1 MRVYDIGRAAAA
13 REAAAD
19 DEPGSEVAFLHG
31 HSGAVFGVDFSH
43 DRQLLFSASADGT
56 VRLWHME
63 LEACLNSYRHAS
75 SHSHSETSFCPIM
88 AVGSV

>member
-1 MRVYDIGRAAAA
+1 MRVYDIERAAAA

-19 DEPGSEVAFLHG
+19 DEPGGEVAFLHG

-56 VRLWHME
+56 VRLWHLE
-63 LEACLNSYRHAS
+63 LAACLNSYRHAA
-75 SHSHSETSFCPIM
+75 SHLHPGTSVCPIM
-88 AVGSV
+88 AAASV